1 MSHVVLERA
10 RGLLIARVE
19 LASHPR
25 TVGLGLSQRSPS
37 LLQLEWE
44 QGRLRQVWWAS
55 VSRVDGRS
63 FLMTSV
69 PRTNLTVWIVV

>member
-10 RGLLIARVE
+10 RGPSDCKGRAGFSPQDSWPWSFPKV
-19 LASHPR
+19 
-25 TVGLGLSQRSPS
+25 PS

-55 VSRVDGRS
+55 VSRVDGCS

-69 PRTNLTVWIVV
+69 PRSNLTV